1 MLLKEL
7 VKKYKIPVENIY
19 NMDKKGIQLSIGA
32 CIGAFIDCDQANVY
46 NIKHGSRELV
56 TIIKTVCADG
66 LFLWPSV
73 IYQAMHHDHEWSQNN
88 PCDAR
93 YVEYK
98 SLSCYNIFKGF
109 LWVCHTHQKVGLIRS
124 WGWDGSKRISSHRL
138 QPGTT
143 PMDTASLSLMATT
156 LMEHMNSAN
165 LLLTIISSS
174 SACHHIPPILFSPL
188 MLVSLDHWHLPG
200 RSRSMR
206 HIASLLPSRNTTSL
220 NTIRR
225 LMTKQCHL
233 VLSNLPLPK
242 QAYIPLILMSSR
254 IVHMSL
260 L

>member
-1 MLLKEL
+1 MGKGYGATGHATQCTALADYALDIAGVSISPTWVKHFKACHPDLHVKWTQNLEQYCAWALNHTTLRVFFMLLKEL

-109 LWVCHTHQKVGLIRS
+109 L
-124 WGWDGSKRISSHRL
+124 
-138 QPGTT
+138 
-143 PMDTASLSLMATT
+143 
-156 LMEHMNSAN
+156 
-165 LLLTIISSS
+165 
-174 SACHHIPPILFSPL
+174 
-188 MLVSLDHWHLPG
+188 
-200 RSRSMR
+200 
-206 HIASLLPSRNTTSL
+206 
-220 NTIRR
+220 
-225 LMTKQCHL
+225 
-233 VLSNLPLPK
+233 
-242 QAYIPLILMSSR
+242 
-254 IVHMSL
+254 
-260 L
+260 